1 MTAPDP
7 RLDEIQARLE
17 PALFHAPYIVD
28 GRRVIQANNHPAIA
42 PYMLSDNSMPVI
54 AEFIANAP
62 TDVSYLVAELR
73 KAHEALTRVE
83 GLHQPRQFNPISDG
97 VYFGQTEFDHN
108 ICAHDHERWPCPTME
123 ALRAAVAAAN
133 GDGNG

>member
-7 RLDEIQARLE
+7 RVGEIEARLAE
-17 PALFHAPYIVD
+17 CRPCESD
-28 GRRVIQANNHPAIA
+28 CCGSTECQTERDAI
-42 PYMLSDNSMPVI
+42 
-54 AEFIANAP
+54 
-62 TDVSYLVAELR
+62 YLLAELR
-73 KAHEALTRVE
+73 KVHEALARVE
-83 GLHQPRQFNPISDG
+83 EVHQPRQFNPISDG

-133 GDGNG
+133 GDGQ